1 MSLSTPAT
9 GRPIARRLRAKLP
22 VLLALTPAIVIGF
35 VVYLTA
41 MVWTV
46 RLSFSTSKMLPVLD
60 WAGLVQYDRLFAT
73 ERFILAAQHI
83 AVFGALFITLCLVL
97 GFLLAVA
104 IDQNVRGEA
113 LFRTIFLYPFSMSF
127 VVTGLVWQWF
137 LNPQLGLQQAV
148 RGFGFSNF
156 KFDWIVNQDLVI
168 FTLVIAAVWQA
179 SGLVMAILLA
189 GLRGVD
195 AELWKAARIDAIP
208 TWRVYVSIILPMLTP
223 MLATAAALLAVSVAR
238 LYDLVVAMT
247 KGGPG
252 LSSEVPAKFIMDN
265 FFERSNVGLG
275 SAAATML
282 LATVVVV
289 LAPWF
294 YAQQFRKRRGRA

>member
-1 MSLSTPAT
+1 MSLSAPAT

-35 VVYLTA
+35 VVYLGA

-60 WAGLVQYDRLFAT
+60 WAGFVQYDRLFAT

-137 LNPQLGLQQAV
+137 LNPQLGLQQTV
-148 RGFGFSNF
+148 RGFGFSDF
-156 KFDWIVNQDLVI
+156 KFDWIVNQDFVI